1 MESSTFAYV
10 DEIFKEVP
18 PITPQEITEDIR
30 NRIVYDHSDD
40 LDAPQ
45 IERAINDINRCKEI
59 LQQEITNQSD
69 LISGCD
75 SKESA
80 ELKTKLKSVIFEVRD
95 IFNHIRKQMILVKD
109 SENHYHDEISKV
121 QKNIS
126 KLTDFADFLG
136 VLSEKHDHLDV
147 LEVVGGIQKMTK
159 ILSETTEIQRLKEK
173 YETEE
178 KILQYYI
185 ENFVKPLNGGN
196 LGSTC
201 SICMTR
207 AVDHYF
213 NPCGHTICGECYL
226 QSINMNGSHNDTCC
240 LCRSPIVNCR
250 KLFFN

>member
-30 NRIVYDHSDD
+30 KRIEYDHSGD
-40 LDAPQ
+40 LDMPQ
-45 IERAINDINRCKEI
+45 IERAIIDINRCKDM

-75 SKESA
+75 NKESA
-80 ELKTKLKSVIFEVRD
+80 KLKTKLKGVVFEVRD

-109 SENHYHDEISKV
+109 LENQYHDEISKV

-126 KLTDFADFLG
+126 KLTDFADFLEI
-136 VLSEKHDHLDV
+136 LSEKHEHLDV
-147 LEVVGGIQKMTK
+147 LEVVGGIQKMTQT
-159 ILSETTEIQRLKEK
+159 LSETTEIQRLKEN

-178 KILQYYI
+178 KILQHYI
-185 ENFVKPLNGGN
+185 KNFVKPLNGGN

-207 AVDHYF
+207 SVDHYF

-226 QSINMNGSHNDTCC
+226 QSINMNENQNDICC